1 MPNWCTNKLTMTGE
15 TKIIKNLVK
24 QVFAKNE
31 FFNLIIPRP
40 NNEDLGDE
48 NYWDESEN
56 WGTDR
61 DIDVEYQLI
70 NADELRTILISED
83 KQDITTLNIV
93 FYSAWTPPLKVY
105 EELNKCGLSIF
116 AVYWELG
123 CLFCGCYDNGVL
135 SQDTITGYR
144 KDLPSYLLDVEESY
158 EDFPL
163 DEYE

>member
-1 MPNWCTNKLTMTGE
+1 MTGE

-105 EELNKCGLSIF
+105 EELNKCGPSNYIF
-116 AVYWELG
+116 
-123 CLFCGCYDNGVL
+123 
-135 SQDTITGYR
+135 YR
-144 KDLPSYLLDVEESY
+144 
-158 EDFPL
+158 
-163 DEYE
+163 